1 MNNEIYNPENHSC
14 EGPCLKIILN
24 EKTGECEKNCEEGE
38 IFETNKCKS
47 ICPKGESY
55 NIERKNVKKYVKK
68 VKYI

>member
-38 IFETNKCKS
+38 ICVVEENKCKN
-47 ICPKGESY
+47 ICKEGE
-55 NIERKNVKKYVKK
+55 RTL
-68 VKYI
+68 